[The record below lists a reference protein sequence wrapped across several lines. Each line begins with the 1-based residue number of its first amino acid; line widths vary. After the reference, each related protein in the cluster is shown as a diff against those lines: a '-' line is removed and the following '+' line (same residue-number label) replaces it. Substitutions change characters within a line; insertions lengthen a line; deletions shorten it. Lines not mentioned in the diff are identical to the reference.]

1 MRDEEIGVSEED
13 SDVSDEEI
21 RMREEDPGESDEDFD
36 ESDEEIDVSE
46 EDSDVS
52 DEEIRMREED
62 PDESEEDF
70 SESDEEK
77 RRVPRSRGYVTTTH
91 MVRRRGSR
99 LRARDPRGARRP
111 AVVSKEER
119 PPRTDV
125 SVDRRESRGSLEHVG
140 ASLRVVL
147 GFERVAATS
156 TNLAANQK

>member
-1 MRDEEIGVSEED
+1 MRDEEIG
-13 SDVSDEEI
+13 
-21 RMREEDPGESDEDFD
+21 
-36 ESDEEIDVSE
+36 VSE

-99 LRARDPRGARRP
+99 LRAHDPRGARRP

-125 SVDRRESRGSLEHVG
+125 SVDRRESRGSLG
-140 ASLRVVL
+140 PSARAFAWCSASSAWPLRP
-147 GFERVAATS
+147 RTTMRSHS
-156 TNLAANQK
+156 TARGHCPFRRPTRGPARSPTLR